1 MNTANSPETPS
12 GTSLYDG
19 QTVITPDEGDH
30 IFLSDV
36 HLGGFDD
43 AFNADI
49 ERRLHH
55 LLQFVEEKK
64 LRLYVLG
71 DLFDYWMEYRGYF
84 PPYGEKILQAFERLN
99 AARPVLYVTGNH
111 DNWTGSRI
119 GQAGFDLEHE
129 SRRLNI
135 AGKSVLVL
143 HGDGL
148 KDPDMQFPRPVFH
161 RLLRNVTFLKLYQS
175 VFPPKLGIR
184 LMRAFSRN
192 AKRRDR
198 KKLVNLHHG
207 AENIDRWALKML
219 NETGLDAIICGHHH
233 QPLSHENSKGTYFN
247 LGNFYRLGSLLIHTK
262 GVFQPVLWNDE
273 RNVLSAFNP
282 PGLSF

>member
-1 MNTANSPETPS
+1 MKTAISSENGLFDET
-12 GTSLYDG
+12 TA
-19 QTVITPDEGDH
+19 VTPDEGDH

-36 HLGGFDD
+36 HLGGFDE

-55 LLQFVEEKK
+55 LLQYVEEKK

-71 DLFDYWMEYRGYF
+71 DLFDYWMEYRGYW
-84 PPYGEKILQAFERLN
+84 PPYGEAVLQAFERLN
-99 AARPVLYVTGNH
+99 KLHPVLFVTGNH
-111 DNWTGSRI
+111 DNWTGARI
-119 GQAGFDLEHE
+119 EQAGFDLEHE
-129 SRRLNI
+129 TRRLNI
-135 AGKSVLVL
+135 AGKNVLVL

-148 KDPDMQFPRPVFH
+148 KDPDMQFPRPIFH
-161 RLLRNVTFLKLYQS
+161 RLLRNTTFLKVYQS
-175 VFPPKLGIR
+175 VLPPKQGIG

-198 KKLVNLHHG
+198 KKLINLHHG
-207 AENIDRWALKML
+207 AENIDYWALNML
-219 NETGLDAIICGHHH
+219 NENGLDAIICGHHH
-233 QPLSHENSKGTYFN
+233 QPLRHESPAGAYFN

-273 RNVLSAFNP
+273 RNALFSFNP
-282 PGLSF
+282 PGLTI

>member
-1 MNTANSPETPS
+1 MKTAPASDTPF
-12 GTSLYDG
+12 YD
-19 QTVITPDEGDH
+19 TIAAITPEEGDH

-36 HLGGFDD
+36 HLGGFDE

-55 LLQFVEEKK
+55 LLKYIEEKK

-71 DLFDYWMEYRGYF
+71 DLFDYWMEYRGCA
-84 PPYGEKILQAFERLN
+84 PAYGEAVLKAFERLN
-99 AARPVLYVTGNH
+99 ATRPVLFVTGNH
-111 DNWTGSRI
+111 DNWTGPCI
-119 GQAGFDLEHE
+119 EQAGFDLEHE

-135 AGKSVLVL
+135 AGKNVLVL

-148 KDPDMQFPRPVFH
+148 KNPDMQFPRPVFH
-161 RLLRNVTFLKLYQS
+161 RLLRNTAFLKAYQLIL
-175 VFPPKLGIR
+175 PPKLGIG

-207 AENIDRWALKML
+207 AENIDRWAVNML
-219 NETGLDAIICGHHH
+219 DETGLDAIICGHHH
-233 QPLSHENSKGTYFN
+233 QPLRHESPAGAYFN

-262 GVFQPVLWNDE
+262 GAFQPVLWNDE
-273 RNVLSAFNP
+273 RQALFSFNP
-282 PGLSF
+282 PGLTI